1 MDTNPDESDPLPP
14 SLRWLKTLV
23 TVLTVTMIFGL
34 LTIVALL
41 VIRLAGP
48 ASAPAPATLQL
59 PASISMPEGHRALS
73 FTQGPDWFAV
83 VSDQNEIFIF
93 DGETGD
99 LRQQITISD

>member
-1 MDTNPDESDPLPP
+1 MTTAPEPAN
-14 SLRWLKTLV
+14 LRFLRRLV
-23 TVLTVTMIFGL
+23 TVLTAVMIVGL

-48 ASAPAPATLQL
+48 ASAPTPATLQL
-59 PASISMPEGHRALS
+59 PASISLPEGHRALS